1 MHVVCFSSR
10 HATQLFQRHQMSVSA
25 LPSSPHSHNHIGSPQ
40 LSFLS
45 QALDLA
51 RESNDNIK
59 DEIWHELAQVEF
71 MHWEDRS
78 AQQLHAQQQLQQR
91 MQQVLQLQYHQEATA
106 QVRTTHRVY
115 ACQQRIESAMIPS
128 ANA

>member
-1 MHVVCFSSR
+1 
-10 HATQLFQRHQMSVSA
+10 MSA
-25 LPSSPHSHNHIGSPQ
+25 AQ
-40 LSFLS
+40 LSLLS

-91 MQQVLQLQYHQEATA
+91 MQQVLQLQYHQEATGA
-106 QVRTTHRVY
+106 QVCTTHRIH
-115 ACQQRIESAMIPS
+115 ACQQRTKSAKVPS